1 LRRPHHEQYNGVIVM
16 HDAAETR
23 GWLNRFGEIWEQ
35 SSPAV
40 SATTIGL

>member
-1 LRRPHHEQYNGVIVM
+1 MRRPQHEQPNGMILL
-16 HDAAETR
+16 HDAGETH
-23 GWLNRFGEIWEQ
+23 GWLNRFNEIWEQ